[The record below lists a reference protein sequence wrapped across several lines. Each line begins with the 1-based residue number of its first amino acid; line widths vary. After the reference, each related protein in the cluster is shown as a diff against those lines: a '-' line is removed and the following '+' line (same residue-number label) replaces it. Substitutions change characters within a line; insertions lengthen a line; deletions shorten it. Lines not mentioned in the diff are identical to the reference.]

1 MNKTLSIL
9 CGVCCLATTGSG
21 LASIV
26 SVTGGISL
34 IEAPASV
41 APGELESSTN
51 AWAFDERQSYE
62 LSSDLMV
69 DRLSG
74 TTSAGTI
81 NSGTV
86 VNSYFIHADPLGSG
100 TDPADVVNISGTV
113 TFDTAILGLI
123 WTGQACNNC
132 PVSPKYLDASDY
144 LGAVGTIYP
153 TGSLGRGYEVEDFY
167 AINGTQDFVI
177 ISEDGFSLTTL
188 SSAAQPLFSDQLRVI
203 TAASPV
209 PLPLPVMLFCSG
221 FLALIGFARRNRS

>member
-9 CGVCCLATTGSG
+9 CGICCLATAGSS

-26 SVTGGISL
+26 SVTGGISV
-34 IEAPASV
+34 IGAPVSV
-41 APGELESSTN
+41 APGQLESSTN
-51 AWAFDERQSYE
+51 AWAFDERQSFE

-69 DRLSG
+69 DRLIG
-74 TTSAGTI
+74 TASAGSI

-86 VNSYFIHADPLGSG
+86 VNSYFIHADPVGSG
-100 TDPADVVNISGTV
+100 TDSSDVVNISGTV

-123 WTGQACNNC
+123 WTGQECNNC
-132 PVSPKYLDASDY
+132 PVSPMYLDASDY

-177 ISEDGFSLTTL
+177 SDDGFSLTTL

-209 PLPLPVMLFCSG
+209 PLPLPVWLFLSG
-221 FLALIGFARRNRS
+221 LLALVGVGRKR